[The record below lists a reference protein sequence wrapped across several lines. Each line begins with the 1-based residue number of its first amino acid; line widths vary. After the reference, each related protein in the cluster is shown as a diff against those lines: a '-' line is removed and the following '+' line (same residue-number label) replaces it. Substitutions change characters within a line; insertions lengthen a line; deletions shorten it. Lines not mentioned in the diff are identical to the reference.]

1 MSDSFQVV
9 ESDTQDQML
18 PELLL
23 NLDSRKK
30 CRFRATDSEGQVV
43 EVFLPRGTVLT
54 NGSVLVSEANR
65 RVRVVAKPE
74 PLSEVRGTAEA
85 LLPVVYHLGN
95 RHLAVQIEGSVIRYA
110 RDHVIDDMVRHLGFE
125 PVPVDMPF
133 QPIDGA
139 YKHHNHQSHES

>member
-1 MSDSFQVV
+1 MRVSFQIV
-9 ESDTQDQML
+9 ESETQEQTL

-23 NLDSRKK
+23 DFDSRKK
-30 CRFRATDSEGQVV
+30 CRFRATDSEGHVV
-43 EVFLPRGTVLT
+43 EAFLPRGTVLT
-54 NGSVLVSEANR
+54 HGTVLVSDGNR
-65 RVRVVAKPE
+65 RVRVVAKAE

-95 RHLAVQIEGSVIRYA
+95 RHLPVQLEGSVIRYA
-110 RDHVIDDMVRHLGFE
+110 RDHVIDGMVRHLGFE

-139 YKHHNHQSHES
+139 YKHHHHHSHES